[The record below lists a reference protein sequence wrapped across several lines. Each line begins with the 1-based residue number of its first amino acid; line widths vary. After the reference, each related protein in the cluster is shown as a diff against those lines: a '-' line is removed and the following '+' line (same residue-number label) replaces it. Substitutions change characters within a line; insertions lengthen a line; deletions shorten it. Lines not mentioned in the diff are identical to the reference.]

1 MFQPLIWKK
10 FYNRQ
15 ATGELLFPATCCF
28 TAKLLPLTHAR
39 TRFLTSGMLMNMRL
53 FIFYQHKAKSVLKG
67 LLDTITQC
75 CHSNTHQRTD

>member
-53 FIFYQHKAKSVLKG
+53 F
-67 LLDTITQC
+67 T
-75 CHSNTHQRTD
+75 